1 MIFLFF
7 APYFLILG
15 GFKIFK
21 KGFQVFTPGN
31 ILTFALQMALI
42 VIIYKTSFYLNP
54 LANLLPVAGAIILIP
69 ISEYVVTPLLVLSY
83 GMLHKLTIW
92 NKLELWQK
100 YAILFILFHWV
111 LFFFTGYI
119 IDGHP
124 PIPFMLL
131 EAPVFLFGWL
141 LVLFAKSIGVLRY
154 FQTFT
159 GELNIIGV
167 FLFILIASLTYG
179 FIGIAFASLVK
190 RLRTNK

>member
-1 MIFLFF
+1 MIFIFF
-7 APYFLILG
+7 VPYFLVLG

-21 KGFQVFTPGN
+21 KDFQVFTPGN
-31 ILTFALQMALI
+31 ILTFALQMVFI

-54 LANLLPVAGAIILIP
+54 LAILLPVAGAIILIP
-69 ISEYVVTPLLVLSY
+69 ISKYVVTPLLVLSN
-83 GMLHKLTIW
+83 GTLHKLTIW
-92 NKLELWQK
+92 NKLERWQK

-167 FLFILIASLTYG
+167 FLFFLIASFTYG
-179 FIGIAFASLVK
+179 FIGVAFASLVK